1 MRFHSYDYRR
11 RMNSL
16 KIYLTILV
24 TFLFFLAYTPAS
36 AQGLSQNLSSIN
48 VDDLSDAQIMQLMQK
63 AQQMGLSDSQLIQ
76 LAQAKGVSDDQIK
89 KLQARVN
96 DIRKKNGITGNNNNG
111 NNNNPGNSNGNDTT
125 RQSGRKLNFTPDTTN
140 NQKQPNQLDVF
151 EELKP
156 KIFGADLFRNSTAN
170 TFQPNL
176 KLATPVNYIVGPDDQ
191 IRINVYGNSSV
202 DWSLDVS
209 PEGNINIPGIGVLN
223 VSGKTIEEVTAAVK
237 SKLAANNYAIGKGT
251 NVKVSLGNIRSISV
265 ILQGQLMKP
274 GTYTLPSLATVFN
287 ALYAAGG
294 PNDVGSFRQIE
305 VIRDNKVIRH
315 VDLYDFLVKGSQK
328 DNISLRDQDVIRVPA
343 YKVRVLLKGEV
354 KIPALFEV
362 LPGEKLQDVLNFS
375 GGFTDEAYTKRI
387 KVDQVSDQQRR
398 FADVPE
404 TDFDKY
410 TPLRGDKFTV
420 DKIINRYENR
430 VQITGAVFRPGIFEL
445 KKGLTLSQLIK
456 NAGGLKEDAFT
467 PHGSIVRL
475 NPDNTQQQLSF
486 NVNDVLNQPSADIP
500 LQREDSVSIASIFD
514 LRDKYMVTIKGEVRN
529 PGDFAFADSMKV
541 TDLIIKAGGFKEG
554 ATGKRIEVSR
564 RVYDSDPTI
573 ANTKVAQ
580 VFSVDIDPN
589 LKTNDANFTLRPY
602 DIVSIYSLPGF
613 ETQRVV
619 KVEGEVL
626 YPGYYTIQNKNERIS
641 DMIKRAGGLT
651 KSADIDGTSLR
662 RDNAAVLG
670 IDKSKIDTSE
680 INKERAENFQ
690 RLQNDYNTSSDNSNT
705 NGAPGNGSG
714 SASGNNKGQG
724 NNNNDVNAK
733 KDSIYQPRNNFIGID
748 LHKILENPGGTYDLI
763 LEDADVLR
771 VPKLLQT
778 VRVNGEVLYPSAVVY
793 TKGKS
798 FKEYVL
804 NAGGY
809 SPNALKRGAY
819 IVYPNGTV
827 KGTRKVLFFNS
838 HPSVKPG
845 SEIYVPEKPE
855 KRSNPQEL
863 VAFTTGFASLGAI
876 ILGLITLL
884 KK

>member
-1 MRFHSYDYRR
+1 
-11 RMNSL
+11 MNSL

-24 TFLFFLAYTPAS
+24 TLLFFLAYNPAS
-36 AQGLSQNLSSIN
+36 AQSLPQNLSGIN
-48 VDDLSDAQIMQLMQK
+48 VDDLSDAQILQLMQK

-76 LAQAKGVSDDQIK
+76 LAQAKGVSDEQVR

-96 DIRKKNGITGNNNNG
+96 DLRRKNGIAGNGNG
-111 NNNNPGNSNGNDTT
+111 NNASGNSNGNDTT
-125 RQSGRKLNFTPDTTN
+125 RQASRKLNYTPDTTN
-140 NQKQPNQLDVF
+140 NQKQGNQFDFF
-151 EELKP
+151 EQLKP
-156 KIFGADLFRNSTAN
+156 KIFGADLFRNSNSN

-191 IRINVYGNSSV
+191 IRINVYGNSSI
-202 DWSLDVS
+202 DWSLTVS
-209 PEGNINIPGIGVLN
+209 PEGNINIPGLGVLN
-223 VSGKTIEEVTAAVK
+223 VAGKTIEEVTAAVK

-251 NVKVSLGNIRSISV
+251 NVKVGLGDIRSISV
-265 ILQGQLMKP
+265 ILQGQVIKP
-274 GTYTLPSLATVFN
+274 GTYTLPSLSTVFN
-287 ALYAAGG
+287 ALYVAGG

-305 VIRDNKVIRH
+305 IIRDNRVIRR

-387 KVDQVSDQQRR
+387 KVDQVSDQQRKI
-398 FADVPE
+398 ADVFE
-404 TDFDKY
+404 NDYDKY

-430 VQITGAVFRPGIFEL
+430 VQIAGAVFRPGEFEL

-475 NPDNTQQQLSF
+475 NPDNTRQQLSF
-486 NVNDVLNQPSADIP
+486 NVNNVLNQPSADIQ

-514 LRDKYMVTIKGEVRN
+514 LRDKYTVSIKGEVRN
-529 PGDFAFADSMKV
+529 PGEFTFADSMKV
-541 TDLIIKAGGFKEG
+541 ADLIIKAGGFKEG

-564 RVYDSDPTI
+564 RIYDSDPMA
-573 ANTKVAQ
+573 ANTRVAQ
-580 VFSVDIDPN
+580 VFSVNIDPN

-602 DIVSIYSLPGF
+602 DIVMIYSLPGY
-613 ETQRVV
+613 EVQRVV
-619 KVEGEVL
+619 KVEGEVI

-651 KSADIDGTSLR
+651 KSADIDGTSLK

-690 RLQNDYNTSSDNSNT
+690 RLQNDYNTSADNSNT
-705 NGAPGNGSG
+705 NGMSG
-714 SASGNNKGQG
+714 SSSGAANGNNKNQ
-724 NNNNDVNAK
+724 NNSEIISK
-733 KDSIYQPRNNFIGID
+733 KDSIYQPRNNFIGIE
-748 LHKILENPGGTYDLI
+748 LRKILANPGGTYDLI

-827 KGTRKVLFFNS
+827 KGTRKFLFFNS

-855 KRSNPQEL
+855 KKSNPQEL